1 MSWNDFLTPDDRW
14 GLRAWVT
21 LALLALLP
29 VSLAAALFILR

>member
-1 MSWNDFLTPDDRW
+1 MSLNDFLTPDDQW

-29 VSLAAALFILR
+29 IGIAVAMFFR

>member
-1 MSWNDFLTPDDRW
+1 MSWTEFLTPDDQW

-29 VSLAAALFILR
+29 IGLAAALFTLR